1 MPKRFFLLLFVI
13 LLAARPGKS
22 QELNFR
28 KLTSDNGLSHNTVYN
43 ILQDSKGFLWFAT
56 REGLNRYDSYHIKNY
71 YINGSHNGSTA
82 NRISCLLNL
91 EQKIYIGTDDGL
103 YIYDAATDQIAP
115 CAGFNKH
122 VPILSVTNIGR
133 TLYIGTGNGLY
144 KLSPSGNSK
153 LITPDDRAVIAVK
166 CSASTLL
173 TAAGNHVMIVS
184 VDGRVLTDLTNPHL
198 PELKQRNFNVFSMT
212 DEPDADWLCT
222 NYGLYRYSKTTHTL
236 SRFSF
241 TTTENTESNTVR
253 AITRNQNRL
262 FIGTENGLYVYDEL
276 QHKCVNYTQSFDNNP
291 KKLNDKA
298 VYSAFTAAD
307 GSVWLGTY
315 FGGVNYIPSS
325 SYGFKMILP
334 SEQPKQLNGKAIS
347 QLMEDAHG
355 SIWIATEDGGISIYH
370 PHEQTF
376 DNINQHSHPFHLDI
390 NNVHALYDDGQGNI
404 WAGTFLGGLHR
415 FNRNK
420 GTTSIYR
427 NLSSDQIYAIYRDH
441 RGVLWVGT
449 QHGLNTFDY
458 QTGRF
463 NLFKAE
469 QFGQEFIYDI
479 KEDKKGNIW
488 FCSRWNGIFCYQPNT
503 DKITHYTATGQRG
516 SLSSNQVINIFE
528 DSRQQLWFGTL
539 DGGVCVFNYNS
550 NQFHCLNTT
559 NGLPNNNVYG
569 ILEDN
574 DHKLWFSTN
583 RGLSCY
589 NPSNHKFTNYD
600 NRYGLPSNQFNF
612 KSALRGHD
620 GTLYFGTVHGLCYFN
635 PASIKAPT
643 HMLPLRFTEFQLFN
657 QPVKPQPSGILNQDI
672 DNAGTIKLSYT
683 QNVLSIGYAALNY
696 SNVRG
701 NNYGY
706 YLEGF
711 EHKWNIG
718 RDKNTATY
726 TSLSPGKYVFH
737 VRALD
742 ADGKPLSVE
751 RKLNIVV
758 APPFYLSPV
767 AFIVYELLLCGALFL
782 YARFV
787 KFIHK
792 QKLEVQLERIEKEKT
807 TVLAQH
813 RLNFFTFISHEFKT
827 PLTLIIASV
836 DRFIAEHEFDVK
848 RSSDLSIIKNN
859 AGRLFRMIQQLMEF
873 RKIETDH
880 AEIKFLREDLVAFAR
895 QATSSFNTLAVS
907 KGLDLSFSTTNTV
920 FDCYFDADKFEKI
933 VFNLLSNAVKNT
945 ASGKIDVRL
954 EMNQHN
960 ERESLAILTVSDTGK
975 GMSKKDAENIFNTF
989 YKDISSEESS
999 GVGMA
1004 LVKSLV
1010 TYLNGEITVES
1021 DLGVGTM
1028 VRVSLPVYR
1037 SVNQTEAPELLQPIF
1052 TEVPQQA
1059 SRPVVTAIADAQ
1071 QERSQKLLIVED
1083 NKELLVFLSEHLGRS
1098 YQIIPASNGQSGY
1111 NKLIKQM
1118 PDLVISD
1125 VKMPKMDGITL
1136 CQKIKSDAKYS
1147 HIPVILLS
1155 DNTRENIKL
1164 DGLDVGADAYL
1175 AKPFNL
1181 KELELLV
1188 TNMIRSRV
1196 NLREQLLDLSKF
1208 GLDKLPRNNKDQ
1220 EFLSNLSQV
1229 LERQF
1234 GNVEFNI
1241 EQMAD
1246 ELNISR
1252 TLLHLNLKR
1261 ILDKSAN
1268 QLLNEYRLKK
1278 AALMLES
1285 NLPINEV
1292 AYFCGYGDPNYFSR
1306 VFKKHFQV
1314 SPGAYREQFQ
1324 QQLNVT
1330 DAF

>member
-1 MPKRFFLLLFVI
+1 MCKRFFGLLFAI
-13 LLAARPGKS
+13 LIAARPGIS

-43 ILQDSKGFLWFAT
+43 IVQDTKGFLWFAT
-56 REGLNRYDSYHIKNY
+56 REGLNRYDSYRIKNY
-71 YINGSHNGSTA
+71 YIDGSHNGSTA

-103 YIYDAATDQIAP
+103 YVYDAATDRITP

-122 VPILSVTNIGR
+122 VQVASVTNIGS
-133 TLYIGTGNGLY
+133 TLYVGTGNGLY
-144 KLSPSGNSK
+144 KFDQNGNSR
-153 LITPDDRAVIAVK
+153 LITADNRAVLAVK

-173 TAAGNHVMIVS
+173 TAAGNHLKIIGA
-184 VDGRVLTDLTNPHL
+184 DGRVLTDLTTPHL
-198 PELKQRNFNVFSMT
+198 RELQQRNFNVFSIT

-222 NYGLYRYSKTTHTL
+222 NYGLYKYNKTDHTL

-241 TTTENTESNTVR
+241 TSAENTESNTVR

-276 QHKCVNYTQSFDNNP
+276 QHKCVNYTQSFYNNP
-291 KKLNDKA
+291 KELNDKA
-298 VYSAFTAAD
+298 IYSAYTAAD

-325 SYGFKMILP
+325 SYGFKMLLP
-334 SEQPKQLNGKAIS
+334 TEQPKQLNGKAIS

-370 PHEQTF
+370 PHDQTF
-376 DNINQHSHPFHLDI
+376 DNINQHSRPFHLDI

-415 FNRNK
+415 FNRNN

-449 QHGLNTFDY
+449 QLGLNTFNY
-458 QTGRF
+458 KTGKF
-463 NLFKAE
+463 SLFKPE
-469 QFGQEFIYDI
+469 SFGQEFIYDI
-479 KEDKKGNIW
+479 KEDHEGNIW
-488 FCSRWNGIFCYQPNT
+488 FCSRWNGIFRYQPDI
-503 DKITHYTATGQRG
+503 DKITHYTATGEPG
-516 SLSSNQVINIFE
+516 SLSSNQVISVFE
-528 DSRQQLWFGTL
+528 DSRGQLWFGTL
-539 DGGVCVFNYNS
+539 DGGVCVFNN
-550 NQFHCLNTT
+550 NQFHCLNTAS
-559 NGLPNNNVYG
+559 GLPNNNVYG
-569 ILEDN
+569 ILEDD

-589 NPSNHKFTNYD
+589 NPFNHTFTNYD

-612 KSALRGHD
+612 KSALRAHD

-635 PASIKAPT
+635 PASIKTPT
-643 HMLPLRFTEFQLFN
+643 QMLPLRFTEFQLFN
-657 QPVKPQPSGILNQDI
+657 QPVKPEPSGILKQDI
-672 DNAGTIKLSYT
+672 DNVPTIKLGYT

-711 EHKWNIG
+711 EHKWNIV

-726 TSLSPGKYVFH
+726 TSLSPGNYVFH

-758 APPFYLSPV
+758 APPFYLTPV
-767 AFIVYELLLCGALFL
+767 AFIVYELLLCGAMFL

-792 QKLEVQLERIEKEKT
+792 QKLEVQLERVEKEKT
-807 TVLAQH
+807 TLLAQH

-848 RSSDLSIIKNN
+848 RNSDLSIIKNN

-880 AEIKFLREDLVAFAR
+880 AEIKFSREDLVAFAR
-895 QATSSFNTLAVS
+895 QAASSFTTLAVS
-907 KGLDLSFSTTNTV
+907 KGLDLTFSATNTV
-920 FDCYFDADKFEKI
+920 FDCYFDGDKFEKI
-933 VFNLLSNAVKNT
+933 IFNLLSNAVKNT
-945 ASGKIDVRL
+945 ATGKIDVRL
-954 EMNQHN
+954 EIDQRN
-960 ERESLAILTVSDTGK
+960 ERESRAILTVTDTGK
-975 GMSKKDAENIFNTF
+975 GMSKKDAQNIFNTF
-989 YKDISSEESS
+989 YKDIASEESS

-1010 TYLNGEITVES
+1010 TYLNGEINVES
-1021 DLGVGTM
+1021 DLGVGTT
-1028 VRVSLPVYR
+1028 VHVNLPVYR
-1037 SVNQTEAPELLQPIF
+1037 YIDKRRETEIVQPVS
-1052 TEVPQQA
+1052 TEVQQQA
-1059 SRPVVTAIADAQ
+1059 SRPINPASNVP

-1098 YQIIPASNGQSGY
+1098 YHIIQASNGQSGY
-1111 NKLIKQM
+1111 NKLVKQT

-1324 QQLNVT
+1324 QQLNIS